1 MKIKLYQVDAFA
13 KRVFE
18 GNPAAI
24 CPLEQWPEDRLLQS
38 IAGENYLPETAFFIP
53 TEAGYHIRWF
63 TPKAEVDLCG
73 HATLAAAFVLYEH
86 LGYKGDTIS
95 FQSKSGDLSVSRK
108 GRRLV
113 MNFPAQPPL
122 DCPAP
127 DALVEGLGRRPLE
140 VLRSDDYLAVY
151 EKEDD
156 IRAISPDFEKLTE
169 IDLRGVIVTAKG
181 RSVDFVSR
189 FFAPK
194 LGIKED
200 PVTGSA
206 HCELTPYWSPR
217 LGKKSLKAR
226 QLSERGGDLHCEMSG
241 DRVLISGTAVSYM
254 EAEITV

>member
-169 IDLRGVIVTAKG
+169 IDLRGVIVTARG

>member
-1 MKIKLYQVDAFA
+1 MGVKSRGILWV
-13 KRVFE
+13 
-18 GNPAAI
+18 
-24 CPLEQWPEDRLLQS
+24 
-38 IAGENYLPETAFFIP
+38 LPGPRILF
-53 TEAGYHIRWF
+53 
-63 TPKAEVDLCG
+63 D
-73 HATLAAAFVLYEH
+73 
-86 LGYKGDTIS
+86 
-95 FQSKSGDLSVSRK
+95 
-108 GRRLV
+108 
-113 MNFPAQPPL
+113 
-122 DCPAP
+122 
-127 DALVEGLGRRPLE
+127 
-140 VLRSDDYLAVY
+140 
-151 EKEDD
+151 EKEND

-226 QLSERGGDLHCEMSG
+226 QLSERGGDLHCELSK

>member
-38 IAGENYLPETAFFIP
+38 IAGENNLPETAYFIP

-86 LGYKGDTIS
+86 LGFKGDTIS

-108 GRRLV
+108 GRHLV

-122 DCPAP
+122 ECPVP

-169 IDLRGVIVTAKG
+169 IDLRGVIVTARG